1 MKRSFFVI
9 SFLIFAIITLSLVQ
23 IALFNR
29 ISTRGTLLSTLQTK
43 IEVLDHENYLLSEKL
58 LLQSSLT
65 NIASNAGE
73 LGFVN
78 SKSEISLNSPLPLSL
93 RQ

>member
-1 MKRSFFVI
+1 MKKPFYI
-9 SFLIFAIITLSLVQ
+9 LSFLIVTIVILSLVQ

-43 IEVLDHENYLLSEKL
+43 IEVLEHENYLLSEKL
-58 LLQSSLT
+58 LIKSSLT
-65 NIASNAGE
+65 SIASNAAE

-78 SKSEISLNSPLPLSL
+78 SKNEISLNSPLPLSL